1 MRVGSCSVAFVSET
15 GGYSSLV
22 EPVRTSRERRP
33 TSQRGNRRGLVG
45 SDNRR
50 RRGRSWILI
59 GGLAGYNVSEAR
71 TLAIGIIGATIAFAL
86 GAGGVAGFHAL
97 SPVADISQDIGMYG
111 IGLAAGFVIA
121 FLDQRLL

>member
-1 MRVGSCSVAFVSET
+1 
-15 GGYSSLV
+15 
-22 EPVRTSRERRP
+22 
-33 TSQRGNRRGLVG
+33 
-45 SDNRR
+45 
-50 RRGRSWILI
+50 
-59 GGLAGYNVSEAR
+59 LAGYNVSEAR